1 MGRRRDDKRDR
12 EETADV
18 EQEEARDGPAGAEA
32 EGGEEDTPRS
42 EAEDS
47 ALASA
52 EEVIGELN
60 DKLSDMEDRY
70 LRLAAEFDN
79 FRKRT
84 IRERAELGVRAQAEL
99 AGQLLESLDDLGRV
113 SKMGSKE
120 HDAASILEGVRLVET
135 KLRRALE
142 QFGLSPIEAVGRR
155 FDPELHDAMVTVP
168 TDDPE
173 EHEVVSQELARGYTF
188 KGSLLR
194 PSLVEVKLYE
204 SEGDLSGSES

>member
-1 MGRRRDDKRDR
+1 MGRKQDDNRR
-12 EETADV
+12 EEAADV
-18 EQEEARDGPAGAEA
+18 EREEAGEAGREAEA
-32 EGGEEDTPRS
+32 AGPDGGARRDV
-42 EAEDS
+42 EDS

-99 AGQLLESLDDLGRV
+99 TGRLLESLDDLGRV
-113 SKMGSKE
+113 SRMGSTE

-142 QFGLSPIEAVGRR
+142 QFGLSPIEAVGRP
-155 FDPELHDAMVTVP
+155 FDPELHEAMVTVP
-168 TDDPE
+168 TGDPE

-204 SEGDLSGSES
+204 SEGDGNGGES